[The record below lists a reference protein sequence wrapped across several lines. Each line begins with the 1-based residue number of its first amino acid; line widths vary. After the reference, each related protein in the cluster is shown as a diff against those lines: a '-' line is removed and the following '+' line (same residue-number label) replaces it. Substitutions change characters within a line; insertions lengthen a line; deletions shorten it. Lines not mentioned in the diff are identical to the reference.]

1 MGQRRE
7 GRAATRRRV
16 PPVAAAVAAAGVAC
30 VAYGALIERDWHR
43 LRQETVPVLPPGAEP
58 LSILH
63 LSDLHMTRLDRRQR
77 TFLHR
82 LAEQPT
88 DLVVVTGDMLGEP
101 EALPVVLGTLGRFRP
116 RLGAVAVLGSN
127 DYYPPRPKNYFGYFL
142 GPRRRLKLRG
152 RNPWQ
157 DLVSG
162 LEALGW
168 QVLSNARGR
177 LGDIELAGID
187 DGHINRDDGSV
198 PAPPNGPARLRLG
211 LVHSPY
217 LRSLD
222 AFERNGYQL
231 VLAGHTHGG
240 QLRLPFYGALVTN
253 CGLDRSRA
261 RGASRWGAQTWLHVS
276 AGLGTSPWAPVRF
289 ACPPEAS
296 LLTLVPRSASLSS
309 DARGTRFGAGT
320 RVG

>member
-1 MGQRRE
+1 MGQQPA
-7 GRAATRRRV
+7 GRPASRSLGTAT
-16 PPVAAAVAAAGVAC
+16 AVLAAAGTAC

-43 LRQETVPVLPPGAEP
+43 LRHQTVPVLAPDAQP

-63 LSDLHMTRLDRRQR
+63 LSDLHMTRRDARQR
-77 TFLHR
+77 AFLAG

-101 EALPVVLGTLGRFRP
+101 EAVPVVLGTLGQFHP

-142 GPRRRLKLRG
+142 GARRRLKLRG
-152 RNPWQ
+152 RNPWP

-168 QVLSNARGR
+168 QVLSNTRGR
-177 LGDIELAGID
+177 IGDIDLAGID
-187 DGHINRDDGSV
+187 DGHIRRDDSSV
-198 PAPPNGPARLRLG
+198 PMPPNGHARLRLG
-211 LVHSPY
+211 VVHSPY
-217 LRSLD
+217 RRSLD

-240 QLRLPFYGALVTN
+240 QVRLPGIGALVTN
-253 CGLDRSRA
+253 CDLPRGQA
-261 RGASRWGAQTWLHVS
+261 RGLSRHGASYLHVS
-276 AGLGTSPWAPVRF
+276 AGLGTSKYARF
-289 ACPPEAS
+289 RFGCRPEAS
-296 LLTLVPRSASLSS
+296 LLHVVPAQP
-309 DARGTRFGAGT
+309 A
-320 RVG
+320 